1 MKKRLFFG
9 LLAVAVA
16 VVAVDADAKS
26 FKRGVSENGF
36 GLREEFDALMPGVSW
51 FYNWGNLP
59 NANIADVPGEET
71 IEFIPMCWNANYN
84 ADGIREYCKA
94 HPETK
99 YLLGFNEPNFKAQA
113 NMTPEVAAEKWP
125 AVKALADELGLEL
138 VGPAVNYSPDG
149 PENDPFTWYANFVK
163 LVGTDA
169 FDYIALHCYSGGTG
183 GMQDMID
190 RFYALYGKKI
200 WLTEFSMGG
209 DGGINVGSPEAQI
222 SSMVQQ
228 LEYLEKSDKVFRYSW
243 FIAKGTTTRSP
254 YIGLIVP
261 KNGYGERELTEV
273 GKVYVYMTEFDE
285 TVYHGVDDVVPASEY
300 ISSSSLV
307 LGSNADSFNPGELEI
322 TQFHSG
328 AYADYQFDIPSTGE
342 YTLTLRVSGQ
352 GYDAGRWDP
361 KIAIYSVD
369 ENGEQLATLAEATQF
384 ALSGDDAVFGN
395 VAFKLQLQAGKQRI
409 RIADTNPFQPSGM
422 HISSLSFKEG
432 FGGVESVVANSGEF
446 TCAVD
451 GGILHVYGAAVALRG
466 EVYDLNGRLV
476 ASGAFDGNMMPVD
489 GLAGGMYILKL
500 YTDGGMQALKFCK

>member
-1 MKKRLFFG
+1 MNKKLIYG
-9 LLAVAVA
+9 LLAVACA
-16 VVAVDADAKS
+16 VLTTDAAAKS
-26 FKRGVSENGF
+26 FKRGVSENAF
-36 GLREEFDALMPGVSW
+36 NLQEEFDVLIPGVSW
-51 FYNWGNLP
+51 FYNWGNVP
-59 NANIADVPGEET
+59 NANIADVPSAET

-113 NMTPEVAAEKWP
+113 NMTPETAAAAWP

-149 PENDPFTWYANFVK
+149 PENDPFTWYANFVN
-163 LVGTDA
+163 LVGIDA
-169 FDYIALHCYSGGTG
+169 FDYIALHCYSGGTS

-190 RFYALYGKKI
+190 RFYGLYGKKI

-209 DGGINVGSPEAQI
+209 DGGVNVASPEAQI
-222 SSMVQQ
+222 ASMVQQ

-273 GKVYVYMTEFDE
+273 GKVYVYMTDFDE
-285 TVYHGVDDVVPASEY
+285 TVYHGVDDVVSATGY
-300 ISSSSLV
+300 ISSQSLV
-307 LGSNADSFNPGELEI
+307 LGSNADSQNPGELEI
-322 TQFHSG
+322 TQFNSG
-328 AYADYQFDIPSTGE
+328 AYADYQFDIPSAGE

-352 GYDAGRWDP
+352 GEPTRFDP
-361 KIAIYSVD
+361 TIAIYSVD

-409 RIADTNPFQPSGM
+409 RIADTNPYQPSGM

-451 GGILHVYGAAVALRG
+451 GGMLHVYGAAVALRG

>member
-1 MKKRLFFG
+1 M
-9 LLAVAVA
+9 LAAFAVTA
-16 VVAVDADAKS
+16 FNADAKS
-26 FKRGVSENGF
+26 FKRGVSGNNF
-36 GLREEFDALMPGVSW
+36 ALQEEFDVLIPGVSW
-51 FYNWGNLP
+51 FYNWGNTP
-59 NANIADVPGEET
+59 NSNIADVPSEET

-149 PENDPFTWYANFVK
+149 PENDPFTWYANFVN

-169 FDYIALHCYSGGTG
+169 FDYIALHCYSGGTA

-209 DGGINVGSPEAQI
+209 DGGINVASPEVQI
-222 SSMVQQ
+222 ASMVQQ

-243 FIAKGTTTRSP
+243 FVVKGVTNKSP

-261 KNGYGERELTEV
+261 KLGYGERELTEV
-273 GKVYVYMTEFDE
+273 GKVYVYMTDFDE

-307 LGSNADSFNPGELEI
+307 LGSNGDNMNPGELEI
-322 TQFHSG
+322 TQFNSG
-328 AYADYQFDIPSTGE
+328 AYADYQFDIPSAGE

-352 GYDAGRWDP
+352 GEPTRFDP
-361 KIAIYSVD
+361 SIAIYSVD
-369 ENGEQLATLAEATQF
+369 ENGEQLATLVEATQF

-451 GGILHVYGAAVALRG
+451 GGMLHVYGAAVALRG

>member
-1 MKKRLFFG
+1 M
-9 LLAVAVA
+9 LAAFTVTAFN
-16 VVAVDADAKS
+16 ADAKS

-113 NMTPEVAAEKWP
+113 NMTPETAAAAWP

-149 PENDPFTWYANFVK
+149 PENDPFTWYANFVN
-163 LVGTDA
+163 LVGIDA
-169 FDYIALHCYSGGTG
+169 FDYIALHCYSGGTS

-190 RFYALYGKKI
+190 RFYGLYGKKI

-273 GKVYVYMTEFDE
+273 GKVYVYMTDFDE
-285 TVYHGVDDVVPASEY
+285 TVYHGVDDVVSATEY
-300 ISSSSLV
+300 ISSQSLV
-307 LGSNADSFNPGELEI
+307 LGSNADSQNPGELEI
-322 TQFHSG
+322 TQFNSG
-328 AYADYQFDIPSTGE
+328 AYADYQFDIPSAGE

-352 GYDAGRWDP
+352 GEPTRFDP
-361 KIAIYSVD
+361 TIAIYSVD

>member
-1 MKKRLFFG
+1 M
-9 LLAVAVA
+9 LAAFAVTA
-16 VVAVDADAKS
+16 FNADAKS
-26 FKRGVSENGF
+26 FKRGVSENAF
-36 GLREEFDALMPGVSW
+36 NLREEFDVLIPGVSW
-51 FYNWGNLP
+51 FYNWGNTP

-71 IEFIPMCWNANYN
+71 IEYIPMCWNANYN
-84 ADGIREYCKA
+84 VDGIREYCKA

-99 YLLGFNEPNFKAQA
+99 YLLGFNEPNFVAQA

-169 FDYIALHCYSGGTG
+169 FDYIALHCYSGGTA

-190 RFYALYGKKI
+190 RFYSLYGKKI

-243 FIAKGTTTRSP
+243 FIAKGKTTASP

-273 GKVYVYMTEFDE
+273 GKVYVYMTDFDE

-322 TQFHSG
+322 TQFNSG
-328 AYADYQFDIPSTGE
+328 AYADYQFDIPSAGE

-352 GYDAGRWDP
+352 GEPTRFDP
-361 KIAIYSVD
+361 SIAIYSVD
-369 ENGEQLATLAEATQF
+369 ENGEQLATLVEATQF

-409 RIADTNPFQPSGM
+409 RIADTNPYQPSGM

-451 GGILHVYGAAVALRG
+451 GGMLHVYGAAVALRG

>member
-1 MKKRLFFG
+1 MNKKLVYAM
-9 LLAVAVA
+9 LAAFAVTA
-16 VVAVDADAKS
+16 FNADAKS
-26 FKRGVSENGF
+26 FKRGVSGNNF
-36 GLREEFDALMPGVSW
+36 ALQEEFDVLIPGVSW
-51 FYNWGNLP
+51 FYNWGNTP
-59 NANIADVPGEET
+59 NSNIADVPGEET

-209 DGGINVGSPEAQI
+209 DGGINVASPEVQI
-222 SSMVQQ
+222 ASMVQQ
-228 LEYLEKSDKVFRYSW
+228 LEYLEKSDKVYRYSW
-243 FIAKGTTTRSP
+243 FVVKGVTNKSP

-261 KNGYGERELTEV
+261 KLGYGERELTEV
-273 GKVYVYMTEFDE
+273 GKVYVYMTDFDE

-307 LGSNADSFNPGELEI
+307 LGSNGDNMNPGELEI
-322 TQFHSG
+322 TQFNSG
-328 AYADYQFDIPSTGE
+328 AYADYQFDIPSAGE

-352 GYDAGRWDP
+352 GEPTRFDP
-361 KIAIYSVD
+361 SIAIYSVD
-369 ENGEQLATLAEATQF
+369 ENGEQLATLVEATQF

-409 RIADTNPFQPSGM
+409 RIADTNPYQPSGM
-422 HISSLSFKEG
+422 HISSLSFKED
-432 FGGVESVVANSGEF
+432 FGGVDSVVANSGEF

>member
-1 MKKRLFFG
+1 MNKKLVYAM
-9 LLAVAVA
+9 LAAFAVTA
-16 VVAVDADAKS
+16 FNADAKS
-26 FKRGVSENGF
+26 FKRGVSGNNF
-36 GLREEFDALMPGVSW
+36 ALQEEFDVLIPGVSW
-51 FYNWGNLP
+51 FYNWGNTP
-59 NANIADVPGEET
+59 NSNIADVPGEET

-209 DGGINVGSPEAQI
+209 DGGINVASPEVQI
-222 SSMVQQ
+222 ASMVQQ
-228 LEYLEKSDKVFRYSW
+228 LEYLEKSDKVYRYSW
-243 FIAKGTTTRSP
+243 FVVKGVTNKSP

-261 KNGYGERELTEV
+261 KLGYGERELTEV
-273 GKVYVYMTEFDE
+273 GKVYVYMTDFDE

-307 LGSNADSFNPGELEI
+307 LGSNGDNMNPGELEI
-322 TQFHSG
+322 TQFNSG
-328 AYADYQFDIPSTGE
+328 AYADYQFDIPSAGE

-352 GYDAGRWDP
+352 GEPTRFDP
-361 KIAIYSVD
+361 SIAIYSVD

-384 ALSGDDAVFGN
+384 ALSGDNAVFEN

-409 RIADTNPFQPSGM
+409 RIADANPYMPSGI
-422 HISSLSFKEG
+422 HISSLSFKED
-432 FGGVESVVANSGEF
+432 FGGVDSVVANSGEF
-446 TCAVD
+446 TCAVE
-451 GGILHVYGAAVALRG
+451 GGMLHVYGASVALRG

-476 ASGAFDGNMMPVD
+476 MSGAFDGNMMSVS
-489 GLAGGMYILKL
+489 GLAAGMYVLKL
-500 YTDGGMQALKFCK
+500 YTAGGMQALKFYR

>member
-1 MKKRLFFG
+1 MLI
-9 LLAVAVA
+9 
-16 VVAVDADAKS
+16 
-26 FKRGVSENGF
+26 
-36 GLREEFDALMPGVSW
+36 PGVSW
-51 FYNWGNLP
+51 FYNWGNTP
-59 NANIADVPGEET
+59 NSNIADVPSEET

-149 PENDPFTWYANFVK
+149 PENDPFTWYANFVN

-169 FDYIALHCYSGGTG
+169 FDYIALHCYSGGTA

-209 DGGINVGSPEAQI
+209 DGGINVASPEVQI
-222 SSMVQQ
+222 ASMVQQ

-273 GKVYVYMTEFDE
+273 GKVYVYMTDFDE
-285 TVYHGVDDVVPASEY
+285 TVYHGVDDVVSATEY
-300 ISSSSLV
+300 ISSQSLV
-307 LGSNADSFNPGELEI
+307 LGSNADSQNPGELEI
-322 TQFHSG
+322 TQFNSG
-328 AYADYQFDIPSTGE
+328 AYADYQFDIPSAGE

-352 GYDAGRWDP
+352 GEPTRFDP
-361 KIAIYSVD
+361 TIAIYSVD

>member
-1 MKKRLFFG
+1 MNKKLVYAV
-9 LLAVAVA
+9 LAAFAVTA
-16 VVAVDADAKS
+16 FNADAKS
-26 FKRGVSENGF
+26 FKRGVSGNNF
-36 GLREEFDALMPGVSW
+36 ALQEEFDVLIPGVSW
-51 FYNWGNLP
+51 FYNWGNTP
-59 NANIADVPGEET
+59 NSNIADVPGEET

-209 DGGINVGSPEAQI
+209 DGGINVASPEVQI
-222 SSMVQQ
+222 ASMVQQ
-228 LEYLEKSDKVFRYSW
+228 LEYLEKSDKVYRYSW
-243 FIAKGTTTRSP
+243 FVVKGVTNKSP

-261 KNGYGERELTEV
+261 KLGYGERELTEV
-273 GKVYVYMTEFDE
+273 GKVYVYMTDFDE

-307 LGSNADSFNPGELEI
+307 LGSNGDNMNPGELEI
-322 TQFHSG
+322 TQFNSG
-328 AYADYQFDIPSTGE
+328 AYADYQFDIPSAGE

-352 GYDAGRWDP
+352 GEPTRFDP
-361 KIAIYSVD
+361 SIAIYSVD

-384 ALSGDDAVFGN
+384 ALSGDNAVFEN

-409 RIADTNPFQPSGM
+409 RIADANPYMPSGI
-422 HISSLSFKEG
+422 HISSLSFKED
-432 FGGVESVVANSGEF
+432 FGGVDSVVANSGEF
-446 TCAVD
+446 TCAVE
-451 GGILHVYGAAVALRG
+451 GGMLHVYGAAVALRG

-476 ASGAFDGNMMPVD
+476 ASGAFDGNMMSVS
-489 GLAGGMYILKL
+489 GLAAGMYVLKL
-500 YTDGGMQALKFCK
+500 YTAGGMQALKFYK

>member
-1 MKKRLFFG
+1 MNKKLIYG
-9 LLAVAVA
+9 LLAVACA
-16 VVAVDADAKS
+16 VLTTDAAAKS
-26 FKRGVSENGF
+26 FKRGVSENAF
-36 GLREEFDALMPGVSW
+36 NLQEEFDVLIPGVSW
-51 FYNWGNLP
+51 FYNWGNVP
-59 NANIADVPGEET
+59 NANIADVPSAET

-113 NMTPEVAAEKWP
+113 NMTPETAAAAWP

-149 PENDPFTWYANFVK
+149 PENDPFTWYANFVN
-163 LVGTDA
+163 LVGIDA
-169 FDYIALHCYSGGTG
+169 FDYIALHCYSGGTS

-190 RFYALYGKKI
+190 RFYGLYGKKI

-273 GKVYVYMTEFDE
+273 GKVYVYMTDFDE
-285 TVYHGVDDVVPASEY
+285 TVYHGVDDVVSATEY
-300 ISSSSLV
+300 ISSQSLV
-307 LGSNADSFNPGELEI
+307 LGSNADSQNPGELEI
-322 TQFHSG
+322 TQFNSG
-328 AYADYQFDIPSTGE
+328 AYADYQFDIPSAGE

-352 GYDAGRWDP
+352 GEPTRFDP
-361 KIAIYSVD
+361 TIAIYSVD

-451 GGILHVYGAAVALRG
+451 GGMLHVYGAAVALRG

>member
-1 MKKRLFFG
+1 M
-9 LLAVAVA
+9 LAAFAVTA
-16 VVAVDADAKS
+16 FNADAKS
-26 FKRGVSENGF
+26 FKRGVSENAF
-36 GLREEFDALMPGVSW
+36 NLREEFDVLIPGVSW
-51 FYNWGNLP
+51 FYNWGNTP

-71 IEFIPMCWNANYN
+71 IEYIPMCWNANYN

-273 GKVYVYMTEFDE
+273 GKVYVYMTDFDE
-285 TVYHGVDDVVPASEY
+285 TVYHGVDDVVSATEY
-300 ISSSSLV
+300 ISSQSLV
-307 LGSNADSFNPGELEI
+307 LGSNADSQNPGELEI
-322 TQFHSG
+322 TQFNSG
-328 AYADYQFDIPSTGE
+328 AYADYQFDIPSAGE

-352 GYDAGRWDP
+352 GEPTRFDP
-361 KIAIYSVD
+361 TIAIYSVD

-409 RIADTNPFQPSGM
+409 RIADTNPYQPSGM

-451 GGILHVYGAAVALRG
+451 GGMLHVYGAAVALRG

>member
-1 MKKRLFFG
+1 MNKKLIYG
-9 LLAVAVA
+9 LLAVACA
-16 VVAVDADAKS
+16 VLTTDAAAKS
-26 FKRGVSENGF
+26 FKRGVSENAF
-36 GLREEFDALMPGVSW
+36 NLQEEFDVLIPGVSW
-51 FYNWGNLP
+51 FYNWGNVP
-59 NANIADVPGEET
+59 NANIADVPSAET

-113 NMTPEVAAEKWP
+113 NMTPETAAAAWP

-149 PENDPFTWYANFVK
+149 PENDPFTWYANFVN
-163 LVGTDA
+163 LVGIDA
-169 FDYIALHCYSGGTG
+169 FDYIALHCYSGGIG

-273 GKVYVYMTEFDE
+273 GKVYVYMTDFDE

-322 TQFHSG
+322 TQFNSG
-328 AYADYQFDIPSTGE
+328 AYADYQFDIPSAGE

-352 GYDAGRWDP
+352 GEPTRFDP
-361 KIAIYSVD
+361 TIAIYSVD

-409 RIADTNPFQPSGM
+409 RIADTNPYQPSGM

-451 GGILHVYGAAVALRG
+451 GGMLHVYGAAVALRG

>member
-1 MKKRLFFG
+1 MNKKLIYG
-9 LLAVAVA
+9 LLAVACA
-16 VVAVDADAKS
+16 VLTTDAAAKS
-26 FKRGVSENGF
+26 FKRGVSENAF
-36 GLREEFDALMPGVSW
+36 NLQEEFDVLIPGVSW
-51 FYNWGNLP
+51 FYNWGNVP
-59 NANIADVPGEET
+59 NANIADVPSAET

-209 DGGINVGSPEAQI
+209 DGGVNVASPEAQI
-222 SSMVQQ
+222 ASMVQQ

-273 GKVYVYMTEFDE
+273 GKVYVYMTDFDE
-285 TVYHGVDDVVPASEY
+285 TVYHGVDDVVSATEY
-300 ISSSSLV
+300 ISSQSLV
-307 LGSNADSFNPGELEI
+307 LGSNADSQNPGELEI
-322 TQFHSG
+322 TQFNSG
-328 AYADYQFDIPSTGE
+328 AYADYQFDIPSAGE

-352 GYDAGRWDP
+352 GEPTRFDP
-361 KIAIYSVD
+361 TIAIYSVD

-409 RIADTNPFQPSGM
+409 RIADTNPYQPSGM

-451 GGILHVYGAAVALRG
+451 GGMLHVYGAAVALRG

>member
-1 MKKRLFFG
+1 MNKKLIYG
-9 LLAVAVA
+9 LLAVACA
-16 VVAVDADAKS
+16 VLTTDAAAKS
-26 FKRGVSENGF
+26 FKRGVSENAF
-36 GLREEFDALMPGVSW
+36 NLQEEFDVLIPGVSW
-51 FYNWGNLP
+51 FYNWGNVP
-59 NANIADVPGEET
+59 NANIADVPSAET

-113 NMTPEVAAEKWP
+113 NMTPETAAAAWP

-149 PENDPFTWYANFVK
+149 PENDPFTWYANFVN
-163 LVGTDA
+163 LVGIDA

-273 GKVYVYMTEFDE
+273 GKVYVYMTDFDE
-285 TVYHGVDDVVPASEY
+285 TVYHGVDDVVSATEY
-300 ISSSSLV
+300 ISSQSLV
-307 LGSNADSFNPGELEI
+307 LGSNADSQNPGELEI
-322 TQFHSG
+322 TQFNSG
-328 AYADYQFDIPSTGE
+328 AYADYQFDIPSAGE

-352 GYDAGRWDP
+352 GEPTRFDP
-361 KIAIYSVD
+361 TIAIYSVD

-451 GGILHVYGAAVALRG
+451 GGMLHVYGAAVALRG

>member
-1 MKKRLFFG
+1 MNKKLIYG
-9 LLAVAVA
+9 LLAVACA
-16 VVAVDADAKS
+16 VLTTDAAAKS
-26 FKRGVSENGF
+26 FKRGVSENAF
-36 GLREEFDALMPGVSW
+36 NLQEEFDVLIPGVSW
-51 FYNWGNLP
+51 FYNWGNVP
-59 NANIADVPGEET
+59 NANIADVPSAET

-273 GKVYVYMTEFDE
+273 GKVYVYMTDFDE
-285 TVYHGVDDVVPASEY
+285 TVYHGVDDVVSATEY
-300 ISSSSLV
+300 ISSQSLV
-307 LGSNADSFNPGELEI
+307 LGSNADSQNPGELEI
-322 TQFHSG
+322 TQFNSG
-328 AYADYQFDIPSTGE
+328 AYADYQFDIPSAGE

-352 GYDAGRWDP
+352 GEPTRFDP
-361 KIAIYSVD
+361 TIAIYSVD

>member
-1 MKKRLFFG
+1 MNKKLIYG
-9 LLAVAVA
+9 LLAVACA
-16 VVAVDADAKS
+16 VLTTDAAAKS
-26 FKRGVSENGF
+26 FKRGVSENAF
-36 GLREEFDALMPGVSW
+36 NLQEEFDVLIPGVSW
-51 FYNWGNLP
+51 FYNWGNVP
-59 NANIADVPGEET
+59 NANIADVPSAQT

-113 NMTPEVAAEKWP
+113 NMTPETAAAAWP

-149 PENDPFTWYANFVK
+149 PENDPFTWYANFVN
-163 LVGTDA
+163 LVGIDA
-169 FDYIALHCYSGGTG
+169 FDYIALHCYSGGTS

-190 RFYALYGKKI
+190 RFYGLYGKKI

-273 GKVYVYMTEFDE
+273 GKVYVYMTDFDE
-285 TVYHGVDDVVPASEY
+285 TVYHGVDDVVSATEY
-300 ISSSSLV
+300 ISSQSLV
-307 LGSNADSFNPGELEI
+307 LGSNADSQNPGELEI
-322 TQFHSG
+322 TQFNSG
-328 AYADYQFDIPSTGE
+328 AYADYQFDIPSAGE

-352 GYDAGRWDP
+352 GEPTRFDP
-361 KIAIYSVD
+361 TIAIYSVD

>member
-1 MKKRLFFG
+1 MNKKLIYG
-9 LLAVAVA
+9 LSAVACA
-16 VVAVDADAKS
+16 VLTTDAAAKR
-26 FKRGVSENGF
+26 FKRGVSENAF
-36 GLREEFDALMPGVSW
+36 NLQEEFDVLIPGVSW
-51 FYNWGNLP
+51 FYNWGNVP
-59 NANIADVPGEET
+59 NANIADVPSAET

-113 NMTPEVAAEKWP
+113 NMTPETAAAAWP

-149 PENDPFTWYANFVK
+149 PENDPFTWYANFVN
-163 LVGTDA
+163 LVGIDA
-169 FDYIALHCYSGGTG
+169 FDYIALHCYSGGTS

-190 RFYALYGKKI
+190 RFYGLYGKKI

-273 GKVYVYMTEFDE
+273 GKVYVYMTDFDE
-285 TVYHGVDDVVPASEY
+285 TVYHGVDDVVSATEY
-300 ISSSSLV
+300 ISSQSLV
-307 LGSNADSFNPGELEI
+307 LGSNADSQNPGELEI
-322 TQFHSG
+322 TQFNSG
-328 AYADYQFDIPSTGE
+328 AYADYQFDIPSAGE

-352 GYDAGRWDP
+352 GEPTRFDP
-361 KIAIYSVD
+361 TIAIYSVD

>member
-1 MKKRLFFG
+1 MNKKLVYAM
-9 LLAVAVA
+9 LAAFTVTAFN
-16 VVAVDADAKS
+16 ADAKS
-26 FKRGVSENGF
+26 FKRGVSGNNF
-36 GLREEFDALMPGVSW
+36 ALQEEFDVLIPGVSW
-51 FYNWGNLP
+51 FYNWGNTP
-59 NANIADVPGEET
+59 NSNIADVPSEET

-149 PENDPFTWYANFVK
+149 PENDPFTWYANFVN

-169 FDYIALHCYSGGTG
+169 FDYIALHCYSGGTA

-209 DGGINVGSPEAQI
+209 DGGINVASPEVQI
-222 SSMVQQ
+222 ASMVQQ

-243 FIAKGTTTRSP
+243 FVVKGVTNKSP

-261 KNGYGERELTEV
+261 KLGYGERELTEV
-273 GKVYVYMTEFDE
+273 GKVYVYMSDFDE
-285 TVYHGVDDVVPASEY
+285 SVYYGVDDVVPASEY

-307 LGSNADSFNPGELEI
+307 LGSNADELNPGELEI
-322 TQFHSG
+322 TQFNSG
-328 AYADYQFDIPSTGE
+328 AYADYQFDIPSAGE

-352 GYDAGRWDP
+352 GEPTRFDP
-361 KIAIYSVD
+361 SIAIYSVD
-369 ENGEQLATLAEATQF
+369 ENGGQLATLVEATQF
-384 ALSGDDAVFGN
+384 ALSGDDAVFAD
-395 VAFKLQLQAGKQRI
+395 VRFKLQLQAGKQRI
-409 RIADTNPFQPSGM
+409 RIADTNPYQPSGM
-422 HISSLSFKEG
+422 HISCLSFKEG

-451 GGILHVYGAAVALRG
+451 GGMLHVYGAAVALRG

>member
-1 MKKRLFFG
+1 MNKKLIYG
-9 LLAVAVA
+9 LLAVACA
-16 VVAVDADAKS
+16 VLTTDAAAKS
-26 FKRGVSENGF
+26 FKRGVSENAF
-36 GLREEFDALMPGVSW
+36 NLQEEFDVLIPGVSW
-51 FYNWGNLP
+51 FYNWGNVP
-59 NANIADVPGEET
+59 NANIADVPSAET

-113 NMTPEVAAEKWP
+113 NMTPETAAAAWP

-149 PENDPFTWYANFVK
+149 PENDPFTWYANFVN
-163 LVGTDA
+163 LVGIDA
-169 FDYIALHCYSGGTG
+169 FDYIALHCYSGGTS

-190 RFYALYGKKI
+190 RFYGLYGKKI

-273 GKVYVYMTEFDE
+273 GKVYVYMTDFDE
-285 TVYHGVDDVVPASEY
+285 TVYHGVDDVVSATEY
-300 ISSSSLV
+300 ISSQSLV
-307 LGSNADSFNPGELEI
+307 LGSNADSQNPGELEI
-322 TQFHSG
+322 TQFNSG
-328 AYADYQFDIPSTGE
+328 AYADYQFDIPSAGE

-352 GYDAGRWDP
+352 GEPTRFDP
-361 KIAIYSVD
+361 TIAIYSVD

>member
-1 MKKRLFFG
+1 MNKKLVYAV
-9 LLAVAVA
+9 LAAFAVTA
-16 VVAVDADAKS
+16 FNADAKS
-26 FKRGVSENGF
+26 FKRGVSGNNF
-36 GLREEFDALMPGVSW
+36 ALQEEFDVLIPGVSW
-51 FYNWGNLP
+51 FYNWGNTP
-59 NANIADVPGEET
+59 NSNIADVPGEET

-99 YLLGFNEPNFKAQA
+99 YLLGFNEPNFKVQA

-209 DGGINVGSPEAQI
+209 DGGINVASPEVQI
-222 SSMVQQ
+222 ASMVQQ
-228 LEYLEKSDKVFRYSW
+228 LEYLEKSDKVYRYSW
-243 FIAKGTTTRSP
+243 FVVKGVTNKSP

-261 KNGYGERELTEV
+261 KLGYGERELTEV
-273 GKVYVYMTEFDE
+273 GKVYVYMTDFDE

-307 LGSNADSFNPGELEI
+307 LGSNGDNMNPGELEI
-322 TQFHSG
+322 TQFNSG
-328 AYADYQFDIPSTGE
+328 AYADYQFDIPSAGE

-352 GYDAGRWDP
+352 GEPTRFDP
-361 KIAIYSVD
+361 SIAIYSVD

-384 ALSGDDAVFGN
+384 ALSGDNAVFEN

-409 RIADTNPFQPSGM
+409 RIADANPYMPSGI
-422 HISSLSFKEG
+422 HISSLSFKED
-432 FGGVESVVANSGEF
+432 FGGVDSVVANSGEF
-446 TCAVD
+446 TCAEE
-451 GGILHVYGAAVALRG
+451 GGVLHVYGAAVALRG

-476 ASGAFDGNMMPVD
+476 MSDAFDGNMMSVS
-489 GLAGGMYILKL
+489 GLAAGMYVLKL
-500 YTDGGMQALKFCK
+500 YTAGGMQALKFYK

>member
-1 MKKRLFFG
+1 MNKKLVYAV
-9 LLAVAVA
+9 LAAFAVTA
-16 VVAVDADAKS
+16 FNADAKS
-26 FKRGVSENGF
+26 FKRGVSGNNF
-36 GLREEFDALMPGVSW
+36 ALQEEFDVLIPGVSW
-51 FYNWGNLP
+51 FYNWGNTP
-59 NANIADVPGEET
+59 NSNIADVPGEET

-209 DGGINVGSPEAQI
+209 DGGINVASPEVQI
-222 SSMVQQ
+222 ASMVQQ
-228 LEYLEKSDKVFRYSW
+228 LEYLEKSDKVYRYSW
-243 FIAKGTTTRSP
+243 FVVKGVTNKSP

-261 KNGYGERELTEV
+261 KLGYGERELTEV
-273 GKVYVYMTEFDE
+273 GKVYVYMTDFDE

-307 LGSNADSFNPGELEI
+307 LGSNGDNMNPGELEI
-322 TQFHSG
+322 TQFNSG
-328 AYADYQFDIPSTGE
+328 AYADYQFDIPSAGE

-352 GYDAGRWDP
+352 GEPTRFDP
-361 KIAIYSVD
+361 SIAIYSVD

-384 ALSGDDAVFGN
+384 ALSGDNAVFEN

-409 RIADTNPFQPSGM
+409 RIADANPYMPSGI
-422 HISSLSFKEG
+422 HISSLSFKED
-432 FGGVESVVANSGEF
+432 FGGVDSVVANSGEF
-446 TCAVD
+446 TCAVE
-451 GGILHVYGAAVALRG
+451 GGMLHVYGASVALRG

-476 ASGAFDGNMMPVD
+476 MSGAFDGNMMSVS
-489 GLAGGMYILKL
+489 GLAAGMYVLKL
-500 YTDGGMQALKFCK
+500 YTAGGMQALKFYR